1 MAPCLLPPLYAQM
14 VTTAK
19 LVQLMFQQDLL
30 SLVIK
35 FRLVLLQAQ
44 VLRAQVDTV

>member
-1 MAPCLLPPLYAQM
+1 MAPCPLLPLYAQM
-14 VTTAK
+14 AITAK

-35 FRLVLLQAQ
+35 FRL
-44 VLRAQVDTV
+44 D